1 MGFFKRRNEPLIPP
15 VAPTAGQQ
23 QQQQQPKADPYATPD
38 ASAYGGGDPY
48 TKSKP
53 RPSDQSDEKGRSDP
67 YAATPTYAAGGDPY
81 AKRNPGPRPN
91 PNAANDAARAEL
103 FGGFKAEDVPAERK
117 YGYEGREMEE
127 DFDEDEEIEGI
138 KQEMR
143 GVKQDSLASTRNA
156 VALARQAEESARG
169 TIAKLADQSERIANS
184 ERYLDMA
191 KANNQRAEDKTAEL
205 KALNRSIFRPAI
217 VWNKACISLSLF
229 LYIISDDRDT
239 QDAKRQAQE
248 DKINERHAMER
259 MDRAKALLDVQDTR
273 KRLGAAANPAPYG
286 SSSTTPEPVPGQQKA
301 KKDARSRYQF
311 DATASDD
318 ELEDELDENLDETL
332 EISRRLKGLATAM
345 GDEVSGQ
352 NSRLTRVTDK
362 TENLEFA
369 VMKNTER
376 LKRIR

>member
-23 QQQQQPKADPYATPD
+23 QQQQQQQPKADPYATPD
-38 ASAYGGGDPY
+38 ASTYAGGDPY

-53 RPSDQSDEKGRSDP
+53 RPSAQSDEKGSGGSDP
-67 YAATPTYAAGGDPY
+67 YAATPAYAAGAGGDPY
-81 AKRNPGPRPN
+81 AKRIPGPRPN

-103 FGGFKAEDVPAERK
+103 FGGLKAEDVPAERK

-217 VWNKACISLSLF
+217 VWNK
-229 LYIISDDRDT
+229 
-239 QDAKRQAQE
+239 DAKRQAQE

-286 SSSTTPEPVPGQQKA
+286 SSSSTTPEPVPGQQKA
-301 KKDARSRYQF
+301 RKDARSRYQF

>member
-1 MGFFKRRNEPLIPP
+1 M
-15 VAPTAGQQ
+15 
-23 QQQQQPKADPYATPD
+23 
-38 ASAYGGGDPY
+38 
-48 TKSKP
+48 
-53 RPSDQSDEKGRSDP
+53 
-67 YAATPTYAAGGDPY
+67 
-81 AKRNPGPRPN
+81 
-91 PNAANDAARAEL
+91 
-103 FGGFKAEDVPAERK
+103 
-117 YGYEGREMEE
+117 
-127 DFDEDEEIEGI
+127 
-138 KQEMR
+138 
-143 GVKQDSLASTRNA
+143 
-156 VALARQAEESARG
+156 ALARQAEESARG
-169 TIAKLADQSERIANS
+169 TIAKLADQSGKYHLVVETTVADGHRTDRQLGAIP
-184 ERYLDMA
+184 RHG
-191 KANNQRAEDKTAEL
+191 QGQQ
-205 KALNRSIFRPAI
+205 PACRRQDGRTQGAQQ
-217 VWNKACISLSLF
+217 KHLPSRHRLEQGMHLSLSLSYCIYH
-229 LYIISDDRDT
+229 LTDTT

-286 SSSTTPEPVPGQQKA
+286 SSSSTTPEPVPGQQKA
-301 KKDARSRYQF
+301 RKDARSRYQF